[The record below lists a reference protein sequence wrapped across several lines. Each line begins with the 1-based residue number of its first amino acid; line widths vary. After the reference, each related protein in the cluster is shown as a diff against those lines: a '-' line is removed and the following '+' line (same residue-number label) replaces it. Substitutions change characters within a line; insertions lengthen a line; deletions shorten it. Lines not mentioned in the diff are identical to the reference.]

1 MKLFIWFAAESFFFC
16 STKAFVFIE
25 AKVSLTR
32 ILKFL
37 EAPELHNR
45 YARQKCNDKELEQ
58 SILIK
63 ATEISS
69 ETNSA
74 KAVLR
79 DINLTLKPG
88 EKVAICG
95 EVGSNKI
102 KPFSCYYGK
111 SYKH

>member
-1 MKLFIWFAAESFFFC
+1 M
-16 STKAFVFIE
+16 
-25 AKVSLTR
+25 
-32 ILKFL
+32 
-37 EAPELHNR
+37 HNR
-45 YARQKCNDKELEQ
+45 YARQKRNDKELEQ

-63 ATEISS
+63 ATEISG

-74 KAVLR
+74 KAVPK
-79 DINLTLKPG
+79 DINLALKLG

-102 KPFSCYYGK
+102 KPFSCYSGK